1 LSGNHTVTCEA
12 GEVIESE
19 TNYACGV
26 ARPDVG
32 HAVDDDLAGGHDE
45 RRKHRR
51 TRRLFAALN
60 CSIPSN
66 GEGGWLGKGGEPVLL
81 SERRV
86 QQRLCRNDMIAVL
99 ALPPMWT

>member
-60 CSIPSN
+60 CSSPSN
-66 GEGGWLGKGGEPVLL
+66 EEGGGWGKEANRSSLA
-81 SERRV
+81 SAEFS
-86 QQRLCRNDMIAVL
+86 NDYVAM
-99 ALPPMWT
+99 T